1 MSGGK
6 RPFAVMAKPVG
17 SRCNMRCGYCYYL
30 DKPAPGPALMTEAV
44 LERFVA
50 QVIAASPGPVVSFT
64 WHGGEPTLAGLP
76 FYRRAVALQ
85 RQYLPEG
92 WRCWNNL
99 QTNGLLLDEAWCAFL
114 AREGF
119 DVGLSLDGDR
129 LIHDAQRRD
138 LAGAGTY
145 DRAAAAARRLMDH
158 GLKPDLLCTVTAA
171 AAQRPLEVYQGL
183 QALGTGWMQFLP
195 IVRPEGA
202 GVSADSVSPEAYGE
216 FLCRVFDRWCL
227 FDLGRTGVQLF
238 AEAAQVLAGGRAALC
253 TLTETCGQVLVVEKD
268 GEVYACDHFV
278 DPDHRLGSVMTDALA
293 DLVADPTLL
302 AFGARKADLPEACA
316 ACPHLALCRG
326 GCPKDRLAGGVN
338 YLCPG
343 YRRFFDHAADRL
355 ARIGRAGAGAPAL
368 MTAFRDEEK
377 AKWRGVGKG
386 DPCPC
391 GSGRKAKACCWPYR
405 P

>member
-1 MSGGK
+1 VSGGK

-30 DKPAPGPALMTEAV
+30 DKPAPGPAVMTEAV

-183 QALGTGWMQFLP
+183 RALGTGWMQFLP

-238 AEAAQVLAGGRAALC
+238 AEAARTLAGGRAALC

>member
-1 MSGGK
+1 
-6 RPFAVMAKPVG
+6 
-17 SRCNMRCGYCYYL
+17 MRCGYCYYL
-30 DKPAPGPALMTEAV
+30 DKPAPGEAVMTEAV

-64 WHGGEPTLAGLP
+64 WHGASPPWRGLP

-145 DRAAAAARRLMDH
+145 DRAAEAARRLMDH
-158 GLKPDLLCTVTAA
+158 GLKPDLLCARSRRRRRPAA
-171 AAQRPLEVYQGL
+171 PGNLSGAA
-183 QALGTGWMQFLP
+183 
-195 IVRPEGA
+195 GA
-202 GVSADSVSPEAYGE
+202 GHGLDAVSAHRAARGGRGERRPVSPEAYGE

-238 AEAAQVLAGGRAALC
+238 AEAARTLAGGRAALC
-253 TLTETCGQVLVVEKD
+253 TLTETCGQVLVVEE
-268 GEVYACDHFV
+268 G
-278 DPDHRLGSVMTDALA
+278 
-293 DLVADPTLL
+293 
-302 AFGARKADLPEACA
+302 
-316 ACPHLALCRG
+316 RG
-326 GCPKDRLAGGVN
+326 GLRLRPFCRPGPPPGQRDDRRAGRPGRRPNAIGLRRAQGRPARGLRGLPPPGSSAGAAALRDRLAGGSTTSARATAASSTTLPTVW
-338 YLCPG
+338 PG
-343 YRRFFDHAADRL
+343 V
-355 ARIGRAGAGAPAL
+355 GRAGAGP
-368 MTAFRDEEK
+368 R
-377 AKWRGVGKG
+377 R
-386 DPCPC
+386 
-391 GSGRKAKACCWPYR
+391 
-405 P
+405 